1 MMTIIYFILYRADS
15 SWSVFMHLAKYV
27 WITSSVAKL
36 QLLLGWKRASVK
48 WIAATVCYSI
58 WEKVK
63 ECFLIWN
70 WRIGAWICLP
80 APPQKEQLQ
89 PWTSQDLQAP
99 DWEETESGQTAL
111 FSVSF
116 SVWAFWEGHILTVH
130 EGEGGGNNKALPTWG
145 DQAPAVIYGASDMLC
160 NYCSSVI
167 ALHFA
172 WSFMLNHKD
181 SEFVNISCAFLK
193 WNTRSQSLCWFS
205 VSNV

>member
-1 MMTIIYFILYRADS
+1 MKRVVSYGWELEDGLEEE
-15 SWSVFMHLAKYV
+15 SWE
-27 WITSSVAKL
+27 KL
-36 QLLLGWKRASVK
+36 QKWYHGRICWQSRWERRTQSNSEEPQGWFTVASLIPRQKRQ
-48 WIAATVCYSI
+48 
-58 WEKVK
+58 
-63 ECFLIWN
+63 
-70 WRIGAWICLP
+70 AWICLP
-80 APPQKEQLQ
+80 SPPQKDQLQ

-116 SVWAFWEGHILTVH
+116 SVWAFWEGHVLTVH

-167 ALHFA
+167 ALHFV

-181 SEFVNISCAFLK
+181 SEFVNSSCAFLK
-193 WNTRSQSLCWFS
+193 SNARSQSLCWFS